1 VEVCYSALRPFRK
14 VCLFV
19 FVSVF
24 FVCGYVV
31 CWICVAARWR
41 ANRFTRSW
49 RTRATPQAAAA
60 TGRKV
65 VAPGCLACPL
75 LLVWRVL
82 CCSFGAVGLRR
93 RGGWL
98 HTRLRRE
105 RVCQFTRTLACS
117 NVYRPFLS
125 THDPAAVQVV
135 WCCWILICVGVLGV

>member
-1 VEVCYSALRPFRK
+1 VAMWCAGSVLRRDGVRTDSRDRGGLVRRRK
-14 VCLFV
+14 Q
-19 FVSVF
+19 
-24 FVCGYVV
+24 
-31 CWICVAARWR
+31 
-41 ANRFTRSW
+41 
-49 RTRATPQAAAA
+49 PQQQV
-60 TGRKV
+60 GK
-65 VAPGCLACPL
+65 L
-75 LLVWRVL
+75 LLRAVWRVL

-135 WCCWILICVGVLGV
+135 WCCWILICVGVLGVKRAFTAVFALPMC